1 MYTVPASVMGLT
13 VSGDLG
19 GTTIYTDKFGQK
31 TVYPFSPPKEPASP
45 AQVRLRARFKAA
57 QAAWRDLSADYKRN
71 LELAVNAASLCMTG
85 QNVYV
90 SACLTNRA
98 ESLHTLA
105 LQTGFDLPPVAVIS
119 PA

>member
-1 MYTVPASVMGLT
+1 MYTIPASLIGLT

-19 GTTIYTDKFGQK
+19 GTTIYTDRYGQK
-31 TVYPFSPPKEPASP
+31 TVYPFSPPKDPPSL
-45 AQVRLRARFKAA
+45 AQIRLRARFKAA
-57 QAAWRDLSADYKRN
+57 QAAWRALSADEKRN
-71 LELAVNAASLCMTG
+71 LELAVNAAALCMTG

-98 ESLHTLA
+98 GSLATLA
-105 LQTGFDLPPVAVIS
+105 HQTGFPLPAVTPIF